1 MRPVIVPAESFLR
14 PACPGEMRVHASE
27 AIDGF
32 YVRAHFLGIGMAN
45 SAWSALVQTP
55 RALLAYAEV
64 AGVIAL
70 FP

>member
-1 MRPVIVPAESFLR
+1 
-14 PACPGEMRVHASE
+14 MRVHASE